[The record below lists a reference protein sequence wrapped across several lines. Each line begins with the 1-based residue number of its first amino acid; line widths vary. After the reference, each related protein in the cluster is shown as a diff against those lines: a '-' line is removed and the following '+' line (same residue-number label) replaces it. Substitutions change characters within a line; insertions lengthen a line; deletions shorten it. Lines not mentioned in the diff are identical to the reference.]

1 MEQQTTN
8 YAKGEMVPAPGTYR
22 CTGSGEVWVA
32 DQGQVRFP
40 PCDACKDGSCRWEK
54 VEESDDTARS

>member
-1 MEQQTTN
+1 MQSNVETYQ
-8 YAKGEMVPAPGTYR
+8 KGEMVPGPGSYR

-40 PCDACKDGSCRWEK
+40 PCDVCKDGSCRWERIP
-54 VEESDDTARS
+54 EG